1 MHISC
6 SAKEIVAFFRVF
18 EMKKYKKRMKDKVVK
33 KPNKSEEKIKINPN
47 LLRAK
52 VVFRRLIMILMGGII
67 FLFLATIIKVF
78 ASENEQVKEGREILS
93 EIQNSQRQYSDIK
106 AKDFQKPIDQDMA
119 NWTRNLENKLNE
131 DVKNAKPIIEPEL
144 KITKENQ
151 ELANELIENSKG
163 IMEEALGTSSEVSNA
178 TSKSYTDF
186 LVFASFSLGEKN
198 LENLIKLASNY
209 NGAVILRGFKNDSF
223 KETAAFLSKFSTDKE
238 GVLIDPNL
246 FIEYQVTKVPAFV
259 LSKPC
264 DEGLQASCQTVFDKL
279 TGMVSPRYALE
290 KFSSSGEL
298 AREAKERLGR

>member
-1 MHISC
+1 
-6 SAKEIVAFFRVF
+6 
-18 EMKKYKKRMKDKVVK
+18 MKKYKKRMKNKIVK
-33 KPNKSEEKIKINPN
+33 KPNKLEEKIKINPN
-47 LLRAK
+47 LMRAK
-52 VVFRRLIMILMGGII
+52 IIFRRLIMILVGGII
-67 FLFLATIIKVF
+67 FLFIATIIKVF

-119 NWTRNLENKLNE
+119 NWARNLENKLNE

-151 ELANELIENSKG
+151 ELANELIEKSQG
-163 IMEEALGTSSEVSNA
+163 IINESLGISHDKVHGN
-178 TSKSYTDF
+178 KSYTDF
-186 LVFASFSLGEKN
+186 LIFASFSLGEKN

-209 NGAVILRGFKNDSF
+209 NGAVILRGFKNGSF

-238 GVLIDPNL
+238 GILIDPNL
-246 FIEYQVTKVPAFV
+246 FIEYEVTKVPTFV
-259 LSKPC
+259 LTKPC
-264 DEGLQASCQTVFDKL
+264 DEGLQASCKTVFDKL

-298 AREAKERLGR
+298 VIEAKERLGR

>member
-1 MHISC
+1 
-6 SAKEIVAFFRVF
+6 
-18 EMKKYKKRMKDKVVK
+18 MKKYKKRMKNKIVK
-33 KPNKSEEKIKINPN
+33 KPNKLEEKVKINPH

-52 VVFRRLIMILMGGII
+52 VIFRRLIMILVGGII
-67 FLFLATIIKVF
+67 FLFIATIIKVF

-93 EIQNSQRQYSDIK
+93 EIQNNQSQNGDIK

-144 KITKENQ
+144 TITKENQ
-151 ELANELIENSKG
+151 ELANELIEKSQG
-163 IMEEALGTSSEVSNA
+163 IINESLGISHDKVHGN
-178 TSKSYTDF
+178 KSYTDF
-186 LVFASFSLGEKN
+186 LIFASFSLGEKN

-209 NGAVILRGFKNDSF
+209 NGAVILRGFKNGSF
-223 KETAAFLSKFSTDKE
+223 KETAAFLSKFSTEKE
-238 GVLIDPNL
+238 GILIDPSL
-246 FIEYQVTKVPAFV
+246 FIEYEVTKVPTFV
-259 LSKPC
+259 LTKPC
-264 DEGLQASCQTVFDKL
+264 NEGLQVSCQAIFDKL